1 MSIVLF
7 GVVVYPLVVLFL
19 LKETFLGILDAVFLA
34 GLIQLLPTLALA
46 QVAIA
51 RDVTIEKKSAYLHS
65 GATILILGAISFFMG
80 SRLLGVSALG
90 LGEAFSFI
98 NLLWTV
104 VLFLVS
110 IGTLLAFC
118 SVRRF
123 LSKKENLL
131 VHELMPTT
139 GQEKKMFAGL
149 SFCAG
154 FGEEIAYRGYAMTTM
169 IVITGSTS
177 VGLILTSL
185 IFGVLHSYQGLIG
198 VIRTGILGL
207 LMGAVFLQT
216 GSLWPP
222 IIAHTLIDL
231 MAGLVLKERL
241 LAS

>member
-1 MSIVLF
+1 MSVLLLGVASYPFIVL
-7 GVVVYPLVVLFL
+7 LL
-19 LKETFLGILDAVFLA
+19 LKGTFLGILDAVFLA

-46 QVAIA
+46 QVVIA
-51 RDVTIEKKSAYLHS
+51 RDVTIEKKSAYLNS
-65 GATILILGAISFFMG
+65 GVTILILGALSFFMG

-90 LGEAFSFI
+90 LGGPFSFI

-104 VLFLVS
+104 ALFLVS

-118 SVRRF
+118 SVRKF
-123 LSKKENLL
+123 LSKKENRL

-139 GQEKKMFAGL
+139 DQEKKLFAGL

-154 FGEEIAYRGYAMTTM
+154 FGEEIAYRGYALTTM

-185 IFGVLHSYQGLIG
+185 TFGALHSYQGLIG

-207 LMGAVFLQT
+207 LMGVVFLQT

-231 MAGLVLKERL
+231 VVGLVLKERL
-241 LAS
+241 LA

>member
-1 MSIVLF
+1 MSVLLLGVASYPFIVL
-7 GVVVYPLVVLFL
+7 LL
-19 LKETFLGILDAVFLA
+19 LKGTFLGILDAVFLA

-46 QVAIA
+46 QVVIA
-51 RDVTIEKKSAYLHS
+51 RDVTIEKKSAYLNS
-65 GATILILGAISFFMG
+65 GVTILILGALSFFMG

-90 LGEAFSFI
+90 LGGPFSFI

-104 VLFLVS
+104 ALFLVS

-118 SVRRF
+118 SVRKF
-123 LSKKENLL
+123 LSKKENRL

-139 GQEKKMFAGL
+139 DQEKKLFAGL

-154 FGEEIAYRGYAMTTM
+154 FGEEIAYRGYALTTM

-185 IFGVLHSYQGLIG
+185 TFGALHSYQGLIG

-207 LMGAVFLQT
+207 LMGVVFLQT

-231 MAGLVLKERL
+231 VVGLVLKERL
-241 LAS
+241 LT